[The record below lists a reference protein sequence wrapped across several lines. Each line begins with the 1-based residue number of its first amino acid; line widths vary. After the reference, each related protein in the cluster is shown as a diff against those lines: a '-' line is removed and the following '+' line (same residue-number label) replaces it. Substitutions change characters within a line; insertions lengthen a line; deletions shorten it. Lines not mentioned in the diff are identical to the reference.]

1 MGAYLNFKN
10 IYIILYV
17 IAMPAFDQS
26 ILFVLFGMPFYNTK
40 VKRLELKEMRFYYR
54 TTIEIKIF
62 LHC

>member
-1 MGAYLNFKN
+1 
-10 IYIILYV
+10 
-17 IAMPAFDQS
+17 MPAFDQS